1 MQERPNYFYMANLW
15 SEVEKIFIWK
25 ERGDKNAMS
34 SASNR
39 ALSIIEKVKNSADRS
54 ARAEALILEDILTDL
69 ESLNRKYA
77 VSRSEMSVYLKP
89 FASRLLAPIIS
100 L

>member
-1 MQERPNYFYMANLW
+1 MANLW

-25 ERGDKNAMS
+25 ERGNKSAMD

-39 ALSIIEKVKNSADRS
+39 ALSIIEKVKNSRDRG

-69 ESLNRKYA
+69 KILGGKYS
-77 VSRSEMSVYLKP
+77 VSRSEMSAYLKP
-89 FASRLLAPIIS
+89 FASRLLA